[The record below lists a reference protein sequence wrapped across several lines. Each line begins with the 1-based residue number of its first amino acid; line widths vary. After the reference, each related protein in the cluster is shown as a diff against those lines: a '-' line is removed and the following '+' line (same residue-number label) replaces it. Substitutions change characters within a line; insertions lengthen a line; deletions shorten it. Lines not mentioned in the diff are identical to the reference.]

1 MDLQDIKQTEIWG
14 LYEKGQNYHRLTGI
28 YTDTDR
34 NYRFYNGDQWSGAK
48 LGDVEPIQK
57 NFIRPIINYK
67 VGVIHDNLY
76 AIQYSSQNF
85 ESMAF
90 QKESERY
97 TGMINRWAHRVWE
110 NDKLDYKLRRFT
122 KDSAINDE
130 GIMYIDFDEEKK
142 VPVNEVIDKN
152 DVYYGNEN
160 DDDIQNQPYIL
171 IRKRMPVSN
180 ARTFAVNRGVS
191 EEEAKAIVGDN
202 DTFEQSGDASKEEV
216 DNMVTVVYKFYKDKD
231 TVHFSIA
238 TRYVDIVK
246 DKDIGIKLYPIV
258 HFNWQE
264 RKGSAR
270 GEGEVRYL
278 IPNQIEVN
286 RIEIRRA
293 IAVKTQAFPTKVIDK
308 SKISNP
314 SALDRTG
321 ATIETNGQPVEDV
334 HKIVSVLQPAQMS
347 QDVKQLQDDLIQVT
361 RDLAGAGD
369 IATGNVNPEEASG
382 RAILAVQ
389 QASQSPIT
397 QQKEDFKN
405 AVEDMARVW
414 LEYLIVYS
422 VDGINMEEEVDTG
435 DGEKQVQIVNV
446 PQTVLEQLQA
456 TVKIDVTPK
465 SPYDR
470 HARIQALDNLLQGG
484 YLTAQRVGEL
494 RIFATIVDDEDPI
507 PKKEILE
514 ACDMIEAEQQKIAQ
528 MQAQTQQALMRAE
541 QFLGSDLEAQA
552 SQMADAQMQTQAPQQ
567 TEGDM

>member
-1 MDLQDIKQTEIWG
+1 
-14 LYEKGQNYHRLTGI
+14 
-28 YTDTDR
+28 
-34 NYRFYNGDQWSGAK
+34 
-48 LGDVEPIQK
+48 
-57 NFIRPIINYK
+57 
-67 VGVIHDNLY
+67 
-76 AIQYSSQNF
+76 
-85 ESMAF
+85 
-90 QKESERY
+90 
-97 TGMINRWAHRVWE
+97 
-110 NDKLDYKLRRFT
+110 
-122 KDSAINDE
+122 
-130 GIMYIDFDEEKK
+130 MYIDFDEEKK

-191 EEEAKAIVGDN
+191 KEEAKAIVGDN

-216 DNMVTVVYKFYKDKD
+216 DNMVTVVYKFYKDKE

-405 AVEDMARVW
+405 AVEDMARIW

-552 SQMADAQMQTQAPQQ
+552 SQMADAQMQAQAPQQ
-567 TEGDM
+567 PM